1 MEKVW
6 SLEELAE
13 ESQRFVD
20 DGESR
25 RVQWK
30 PSGRQIRYYSTLGL
44 LDKPDTENGRTVW
57 YGPRHLLQLLAIKH
71 LQQEGLKLAEIQQT
85 LAGSTPRQL
94 QSLVGLPDS
103 FLETLD
109 NSVKKP
115 VSPRRST
122 DFWAQPPAAAP
133 AVKPGPQFQASVT
146 LEISA
151 GVTLTLDAKHFQT
164 LDDQGKR
171 ELAEAFLDVWQNH
184 KKKKENP

>member
-1 MEKVW
+1 MGKVW

-71 LQQEGLKLAEIQQT
+71 LQQEGLKLADIQQA
-85 LAGSTPRQL
+85 LAGSTPEQL

-103 FLETLD
+103 FLQTLD
-109 NSVKKP
+109 NSVKKAP
-115 VSPRRST
+115 SPRRST
-122 DFWAQPPAAAP
+122 EFWAQRPIVAP
-133 AVKPGPQFQASVT
+133 ADESGPQFRTCAT
-146 LEISA
+146 LEVA
-151 GVTLTLDAKHFQT
+151 PGVTLTLDAKHFQT
-164 LDDQGKR
+164 MDDQGKKQ
-171 ELAEAFLDVWQNH
+171 LAEAFLDVWQNH
-184 KKKKENP
+184 EKKKENP